1 MKREYITP
9 ACNIFRIAADV
20 LTTSDVTG
28 VAGNA
33 NIHWGGAGTG
43 EGRAPGRRSIWD

>member
-1 MKREYITP
+1 MKREYTTP
-9 ACNIFRIAADV
+9 AYSFSRIETDV
-20 LTTSDVTG
+20 LTTSNVTQ

-33 NIHWGGAGTG
+33 NINWGGAGTG